1 MSDYTSNSSRPASP
15 VAASPDPPTARPQAY
30 RFNWDAAARLPGPG
44 SVSETTDARGGYFS
58 STPRVDIYGA
68 SSSSQ
73 LAIVP
78 SQWSS
83 ARHGFHGTLAISVG
97 TRCLCRLDSHH
108 HFTAI
113 STVVNNPHKKSAPP
127 KAHAAV
133 PSTPRVELP
142 RVRRKDFD
150 PYLAAVG
157 PEWEAFQ
164 HNAELVHSD
173 SMQLEESDLFDQPD
187 SRRTLKLLP
196 PLSSVP
202 QIYFRHDFD
211 LGDPR
216 TFDAVAEV
224 PPSSASR
231 PTSPAATPDPS
242 TLAHSLPLLEKLS
255 HHADTIEQHLV
266 HEIARRAT
274 PFFAALS
281 NLQDL
286 QAESARCL
294 ARVQGLRAQLGDV
307 NEKGARRG
315 LQGVQREVRLV
326 HLKEVQ
332 SGVRAVRSVI
342 ETVGVVRGLVDKGQW
357 GAALDGVD
365 ELRAMWNGKTASAP
379 APVPAPSPAPSL
391 QSSHL
396 PSLAEEEPL
405 GDEKEVAPRTEEL
418 VSSAETPEIPLS
430 KLKAFA
436 ALPGQLHT
444 LTQEITS
451 SLTSDLVATLKL
463 DLLERIHTNDL
474 VGGDKSDVCDRLR
487 PLIQGLVRTKNLR
500 ESITEWRGVVLGEV
514 QGIVRQVCPLLLDL
528 AWTETVSHRSLYL
541 HLTPERTPRRSL
553 LMQGQLFA
561 RATSASVHYNL

>member
-1 MSDYTSNSSRPASP
+1 M
-15 VAASPDPPTARPQAY
+15 
-30 RFNWDAAARLPGPG
+30 
-44 SVSETTDARGGYFS
+44 
-58 STPRVDIYGA
+58 
-68 SSSSQ
+68 
-73 LAIVP
+73 
-78 SQWSS
+78 
-83 ARHGFHGTLAISVG
+83 
-97 TRCLCRLDSHH
+97 
-108 HFTAI
+108 
-113 STVVNNPHKKSAPP
+113 
-127 KAHAAV
+127 
-133 PSTPRVELP
+133 ELP

-150 PYLAAVG
+150 PYLSAVG

-164 HNAELVHSD
+164 RNTELSHSD
-173 SMQLEESDLFDQPD
+173 SMRLEESDLFDQPD
-187 SRRTLKLLP
+187 SQRTPIPFKLLP

-202 QIYFRHDFD
+202 EIYFRHDFD

-216 TFDAVAEV
+216 TFDAVAEI

-231 PTSPAATPDPS
+231 PTSPATTPDPS

-307 NEKGARRG
+307 NDKGARRG
-315 LQGVQREVRLV
+315 LQGVQREVRLA

-332 SGVRAVRSVI
+332 SGVRAVRGVI
-342 ETVGVVRGLVDKGQW
+342 ETVGVVRGLVDNGQW

-365 ELRAMWNGKTASAP
+365 ELRAMWEGKTASAP
-379 APVPAPSPAPSL
+379 APVPSSAPSQQGSR
-391 QSSHL
+391 L
-396 PSLAEEEPL
+396 PCVAEEEPL
-405 GDEKEVAPRTEEL
+405 GDEKEVAPQTEGL
-418 VSSAETPEIPLS
+418 VSSATTPEIPLS

-436 ALPGQLHT
+436 ALPSQLQT

-451 SLTSDLVATLKL
+451 SLTSDLIATLKV

-474 VGGDKSDVCDRLR
+474 VVGDKADVCDRLR

-500 ESITEWRGVVLGEV
+500 ESIAEWRGVVLSEV
-514 QGIVRQVCPLLLDL
+514 QGIVRQVCSLLLDL
-528 AWTETVSHRSLYL
+528 AWTETVSHCSLYP
-541 HLTPERTPRRSL
+541 HLIPERTPRRSPR
-553 LMQGQLFA
+553 MQGQLFGCV
-561 RATSASVHYNL
+561 TSAFVHYNL